1 MSEEEGTT
9 TVEDYIESN
18 EHPLD
23 FPFPIRMEQM
33 QSETIGKIAG
43 ALAKAQSEMTMV
55 EAKSTNP
62 FFNSKYA
69 SLASVLETAMPALNK
84 NEIALVQGNRWSS
97 RDNGFY
103 ITSMLMHSS
112 GEFIKSE
119 IRMPIVK
126 KDAHGIGAA
135 TTYGRR
141 YLLSSMVGI
150 AQADDDGNTAV
161 KRAPRPSDQVNKKG

>member
-1 MSEEEGTT
+1 MSEETT
-9 TVEDYIESN
+9 STVEDY
-18 EHPLD
+18 LD
-23 FPFPIRMEQM
+23 ADNFDFEAFEPIM
-33 QSETIGKIAG
+33 SETIGKIAG
-43 ALAKAQSEMTMV
+43 SLAKAQSEMTMV

-84 NEIALVQGNRWSS
+84 YEIALVQGNRW
-97 RDNGFY
+97 DNDNNGFY

-112 GEFIKSE
+112 GEWIKSE
-119 IRMPIVK
+119 IRMPIMK
-126 KDAHGIGAA
+126 KDPHGVGAA

-150 AQADDDGNTAV
+150 AQADDDGNAGI
-161 KRAPRPSDQVNKKG
+161 KRAPRPSDQVNNKKQ

>member
-9 TVEDYIESN
+9 TVEDYIDSSEC
-18 EHPLD
+18 PLD
-23 FPFPIRMEQM
+23 FPFGVVVDQIM
-33 QSETIGKIAG
+33 SKTIGNLAA

-84 NEIALVQGNRWSS
+84 NEIALVQGNRWSA
-97 RDNGFY
+97 RNNGFY

-112 GEFIKSE
+112 GEWIKSE
-119 IRMPIVK
+119 VRMPIAK
-126 KDAHGIGAA
+126 KDAHGVGAA

>member
-1 MSEEEGTT
+1 MAEEGTT
-9 TVEDYIESN
+9 TVEDYIDPSEG
-18 EHPLD
+18 
-23 FPFPIRMEQM
+23 PFDYIMVEENT
-33 QSETIGKIAG
+33 SKTVGAIAG
-43 ALAKAQSEMTMV
+43 ALAKAQGEMTMV

-84 NEIALVQGNRWSS
+84 HGIALVQGVRWE
-97 RDNGFY
+97 NATAGFY
-103 ITSMLMHSS
+103 ITTTLMHAS
-112 GEFIKSE
+112 GQWMTTE

-141 YLLSSMVGI
+141 YLASAMCGV
-150 AQADDDGNTAV
+150 AQADDDGNGAI
-161 KRAPRPSDQVNKKG
+161 KQPNRA